1 MADLPIED
9 TMMCVGCRKPR
20 HVQCMR
26 DTVLAEDDPDK
37 GYCCPC
43 DIREGKYED
52 EDPVDL
58 GDGMYP
64 IIDAQWYEFWCWFWW

>member
-1 MADLPIED
+1 
-9 TMMCVGCRKPR
+9 
-20 HVQCMR
+20 MR